1 MVPRQEEEKLRGGTT
16 SHELRGAE
24 TGVSTESL
32 ISTSAR
38 ACTRAAA
45 GTGERA
51 SDRWGKRQE
60 VNRQPTCA
68 PPPQQE
74 VADMILTAP
83 QRGVGTV
90 SILLRGTSSRST
102 EAGGL
107 EVAGVNEAGDASDA
121 YHSTGAVDSTYR
133 GDSLSPGKTTPPP
146 PGRRSPTL
154 PARLRTSVGVILSMG
169 IQSRVQAGLDQH
181 QSLSNSKDNTLQLA

>member
-1 MVPRQEEEKLRGGTT
+1 
-16 SHELRGAE
+16 
-24 TGVSTESL
+24 
-32 ISTSAR
+32 
-38 ACTRAAA
+38 
-45 GTGERA
+45 
-51 SDRWGKRQE
+51 
-60 VNRQPTCA
+60 
-68 PPPQQE
+68 
-74 VADMILTAP
+74 MILTAP

-181 QSLSNSKDNTLQLA
+181 QSLSNSKDNTLHLA